1 MREGGPFHS
10 ESSLT
15 CFRTSVPAPTMNSP
29 QHPYRIAD
37 RRDETVGLY
46 TRASHSTL
54 HSRRPG
60 IRLGGLGLC
69 YKGGSVC
76 RGGEVREGGR
86 RRCGLD
92 SRLSSGLCSG
102 LAHGLKRGWERLAR
116 RLRHRLSWLHGSGER
131 LSRSRKRLNRS
142 RKRLIHGLSRMG
154 NRVRLSRMGRNVLGD
169 PSRHRGVRRTCYHAR
184 TLRSQA
190 EGTRW
195 RRLRCGLACRLG
207 HRLRCRLSHLLR
219 HRLRHRLSHRLNS
232 RRRHRLRHRLSHR
245 LNSRR
250 RHRRRRH
257 WLSVMRVAT
266 QGRVAEHWHGGWAR
280 TRSRGR
286 NGWRGNWRRSG
297 DWGWSRCIRSCFH
310 HVGEELLADRKIC
323 THIIWSHATA
333 ILLKNVAA
341 EICPL

>member
-37 RRDETVGLY
+37 RRDETVRLY

-131 LSRSRKRLNRS
+131 LSRSRKRL
-142 RKRLIHGLSRMG
+142 IHGLSRMG
-154 NRVRLSRMGRNVLGD
+154 KRVRLSRMGRNVLGD

-207 HRLRCRLSHLLR
+207 HRLRCRLSHLL
-219 HRLRHRLSHRLNS
+219 
-232 RRRHRLRHRLSHR
+232 RHRLRHRLSHR

>member
-15 CFRTSVPAPTMNSP
+15 CFRTSVPAPTMNLP

-131 LSRSRKRLNRS
+131 LSR
-142 RKRLIHGLSRMG
+142 MG
-154 NRVRLSRMGRNVLGD
+154 KRVRLSRMGRNVLGD

-207 HRLRCRLSHLLR
+207 HRLRCRLSHLL
-219 HRLRHRLSHRLNS
+219 
-232 RRRHRLRHRLSHR
+232 RHRLRHRLSHR

>member
-1 MREGGPFHS
+1 M
-10 ESSLT
+10 
-15 CFRTSVPAPTMNSP
+15 
-29 QHPYRIAD
+29 
-37 RRDETVGLY
+37 
-46 TRASHSTL
+46 
-54 HSRRPG
+54 
-60 IRLGGLGLC
+60 
-69 YKGGSVC
+69 
-76 RGGEVREGGR
+76 REGGR

-102 LAHGLKRGWERLAR
+102 LAHGLKKGWERLAR
-116 RLRHRLSWLHGSGER
+116 RLRHRLSWLHGSRER
-131 LSRSRKRLNRS
+131 LSRSRKRLSRSRKRLSRS

-154 NRVRLSRMGRNVLGD
+154 KRVRLSRMGRNVLGD

-207 HRLRCRLSHLLR
+207 HRLRCRLSHLL
-219 HRLRHRLSHRLNS
+219 
-232 RRRHRLRHRLSHR
+232 RHRLRHRLSHR

>member
-1 MREGGPFHS
+1 
-10 ESSLT
+10 
-15 CFRTSVPAPTMNSP
+15 MN
-29 QHPYRIAD
+29 
-37 RRDETVGLY
+37 
-46 TRASHSTL
+46 
-54 HSRRPG
+54 
-60 IRLGGLGLC
+60 
-69 YKGGSVC
+69 
-76 RGGEVREGGR
+76 
-86 RRCGLD
+86 

-116 RLRHRLSWLHGSGER
+116 RLSHRLSWLHGSRKR
-131 LSRSRKRLNRS
+131 LNRSRKRLNRS
-142 RKRLIHGLSRMG
+142 RKRLIHGLSRMRK
-154 NRVRLSRMGRNVLGD
+154 RVRLSRMGRNVLGD

-190 EGTRW
+190 ERTRW

-207 HRLRCRLSHLLR
+207 HRLRCRLSHL
-219 HRLRHRLSHRLNS
+219 
-232 RRRHRLRHRLSHR
+232 LRHRLSHR

-266 QGRVAEHWHGGWAR
+266 QGRVAEHWHGGRTR

>member
-131 LSRSRKRLNRS
+131 LSRSRKRLSRSRKRLSRSRKRLNRS

-154 NRVRLSRMGRNVLGD
+154 KRVRLSRMGRNVLGD

-207 HRLRCRLSHLLR
+207 HRLRCRLSHLL
-219 HRLRHRLSHRLNS
+219 
-232 RRRHRLRHRLSHR
+232 RHRLRHRLSHR

>member
-131 LSRSRKRLNRS
+131 LSRSRKRL
-142 RKRLIHGLSRMG
+142 IHGLSRMG
-154 NRVRLSRMGRNVLGD
+154 KRVRLSRMGRNVLGD

-207 HRLRCRLSHLLR
+207 HRLRCRLSHLL
-219 HRLRHRLSHRLNS
+219 
-232 RRRHRLRHRLSHR
+232 RHRLRHRLSHR

>member
-131 LSRSRKRLNRS
+131 LSRSRKRLSRS

-154 NRVRLSRMGRNVLGD
+154 KRVRLSRMGKRVRLSRMGRNVLGD

-232 RRRHRLRHRLSHR
+232 RRRHR
-245 LNSRR
+245 
-250 RHRRRRH
+250 RRRH

-266 QGRVAEHWHGGWAR
+266 QGRVAKHWHGGWAR

>member
-1 MREGGPFHS
+1 M
-10 ESSLT
+10 
-15 CFRTSVPAPTMNSP
+15 
-29 QHPYRIAD
+29 
-37 RRDETVGLY
+37 
-46 TRASHSTL
+46 
-54 HSRRPG
+54 
-60 IRLGGLGLC
+60 
-69 YKGGSVC
+69 
-76 RGGEVREGGR
+76 REGGR

-154 NRVRLSRMGRNVLGD
+154 KRVRLSRMGRNVLGD

-207 HRLRCRLSHLLR
+207 HRLRCRLSHLL
-219 HRLRHRLSHRLNS
+219 
-232 RRRHRLRHRLSHR
+232 RHRLRHRLSHR

>member
-131 LSRSRKRLNRS
+131 LSRSRKRL
-142 RKRLIHGLSRMG
+142 IHGLSRMG
-154 NRVRLSRMGRNVLGD
+154 KRVRLSRMGRNVLGD

-232 RRRHRLRHRLSHR
+232 RRRHR
-245 LNSRR
+245 
-250 RHRRRRH
+250 RRRH
-257 WLSVMRVAT
+257 WLSVMRAAT